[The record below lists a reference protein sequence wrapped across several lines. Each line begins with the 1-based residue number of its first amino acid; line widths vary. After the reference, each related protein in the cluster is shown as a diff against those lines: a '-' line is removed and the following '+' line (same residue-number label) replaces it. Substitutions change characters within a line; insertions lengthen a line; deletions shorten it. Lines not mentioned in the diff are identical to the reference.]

1 MGTGSLLGTLPFWFT
16 LMHCVTP
23 DDKFIDK
30 FWALRLDVIENLS
43 RVTVRCCF
51 CLLLF
56 DGHKFQG
63 VGSFSFLYFFR
74 FLRVGICRAGV
85 LLGRRYVAWNFMGG
99 FPADGVSNG
108 YIPTV
113 AF

>member
-1 MGTGSLLGTLPFWFT
+1 
-16 LMHCVTP
+16 MHCVTP